1 VSKRHQSSRRKAYGR
16 RQHEVRER
24 LERRP
29 LPERTELLG
38 ESYEAS
44 AGFDEYGLFGLGVGH
59 RRLGFALG
67 D

>member
-1 VSKRHQSSRRKAYGR
+1 MSKRHQSSRRKAYGR

-24 LERRP
+24 AERRP
-29 LPERTELLG
+29 LPERTDLMP
-38 ESYEAS
+38 ESYDQG
-44 AGFDEYGLFGLGVGH
+44 AGFEEYGLFGLGVGG

>member
-1 VSKRHQSSRRKAYGR
+1 MSKRHQASRRKAYGR

-24 LERRP
+24 VERRP
-29 LPERTELLG
+29 LSDQVELLA
-38 ESYEAS
+38 EAFE
-44 AGFDEYGLFGLGVGH
+44 AGTGVEEYGLFGLGIGG

>member
-1 VSKRHQSSRRKAYGR
+1 MSKRHQSSRRKAYGR

-24 LERRP
+24 IERHP
-29 LPERTELLG
+29 MPERTELVL
-38 ESYEAS
+38 ESYDPGT
-44 AGFDEYGLFGLGVGH
+44 GFDEYGLFGLGVGG

>member
-1 VSKRHQSSRRKAYGR
+1 MSKRHQSSRRKAYGR

-24 LERRP
+24 VERRP
-29 LPERTELLG
+29 LPERTELLL
-38 ESYEAS
+38 ESFDPG
-44 AGFDEYGLFGLGVGH
+44 AGLEEFGLFGLGVGG